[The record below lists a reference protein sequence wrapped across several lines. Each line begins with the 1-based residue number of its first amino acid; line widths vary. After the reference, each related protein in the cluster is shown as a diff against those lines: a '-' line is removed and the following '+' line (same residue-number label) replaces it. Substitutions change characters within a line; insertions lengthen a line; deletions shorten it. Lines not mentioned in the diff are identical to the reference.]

1 MNAPSARPDSAPTS
15 ALRSLLEGLQAGP
28 LGEEIQATMAEL
40 YPLCRSITGDGLRAS
55 LKILQRTAP
64 LTLQEVPSGTPVLD
78 WVVPRE
84 WNLRRARLRGPDGTV
99 LADTDVSNLHVLNYS
114 VPFTGDVSL
123 EELQPHLHS
132 LPEAPELIPYRTSYY
147 KDAWGFCLPHA
158 VRQQL
163 RAGTYRVEIDTTL
176 QDGALSYGELLVPG
190 QQAAEVLV
198 STHCCHPSLAN
209 DNCAGMAMC
218 ALLAR
223 MLAGL
228 HLRYSYR
235 FLFVPGTIGAITWL
249 ARNEATA
256 PRIAHGLVAACVGD
270 KGRLTYK
277 RSRRGTAEVDRA
289 AVHVLQHSGADFE
302 VRDFTPYGYDERQYC
317 SPGFNL
323 AVGSLT
329 RTPYGEYPEYHTSA
343 DNLSLVRPENVVD
356 TLRRYLEVFE
366 VLEGNRAYQNLSPK
380 GEPQLGKRGLY
391 GALGGHSHAQARQM
405 AMLWVLNQSDGT
417 TSLLD
422 VAERAKL
429 PFHQVRWAAS
439 ALEDAGLL
447 AVVPSPGRT

>member
-1 MNAPSARPDSAPTS
+1 MSASASSVPDSAAE
-15 ALRSLLEGLQAGP
+15 ALRGLVEGVAVES
-28 LGEEIQATMAEL
+28 LGEELESVISEL
-40 YPLCRSITGDGLRAS
+40 YPICRSITGDGLRAS

-64 LTLQEVPSGTPVLD
+64 LTLHEVPTGTAVLD

-84 WNLRRARLRGPDGTV
+84 WNLRRAQLYGPDGTLLV
-99 LADTDVSNLHVLNYS
+99 DTARSSLSVLNYS
-114 VPFTGDVSL
+114 VPFSGDVSL

-158 VRQQL
+158 ERL
-163 RAGTYRVEIDTTL
+163 RLRPGQYRVEIDTTL
-176 QDGALSYGELLVPG
+176 TEGALSYGELVVPG
-190 QQAAEVLV
+190 QEKAEVLV

-218 ALLAR
+218 AVLAR
-223 MLAGL
+223 MLL
-228 HLRYSYR
+228 QLRPRYTYR

-249 ARNEATA
+249 ARNEGTA
-256 PRIAHGLVAACVGD
+256 HRIAHGLVAACVGD

-277 RSRRGTAEVDRA
+277 RSRRATAEVDRA
-289 AVHVLQHSGADFE
+289 AVHVLQHSGADYE

-343 DNLSLVRPENVVD
+343 DNLSLVSPEKVVD
-356 TLRRYLEVFE
+356 TLCRYLEVFE
-366 VLEGNRAYQNLSPK
+366 VLEANRTYRNLSPK

-391 GALGGHSHAQARQM
+391 GTLGGQSHAQARQM

-417 TSLLD
+417 ASLLD
-422 VAERAKL
+422 IAERAKL
-429 PFHQVRWAAS
+429 PFHEVRRAAS
-439 ALEDAGLL
+439 ALEAASLL
-447 AVVPSPGRT
+447 AAVAPLAV

>member
-1 MNAPSARPDSAPTS
+1 MNAAAPSAPEGAAE
-15 ALRSLLEGLQAGP
+15 ALRTLLEGLEAGP
-28 LGEEIQATMAEL
+28 LGEQLQATIAEL

-64 LTLQEVPSGTPVLD
+64 LVLHEVPSGTPVLD

-84 WNLRRARLRGPDGTV
+84 WNLRRARLWAPDGTV
-99 LADTDVSNLHVLNYS
+99 LADTDVSNLHLLNYS
-114 VPFTGDVSL
+114 VPFTGDVTL

-158 VRQQL
+158 VRLKL
-163 RAGTYRVEIDTTL
+163 RPGTYRVEIDTTL
-176 QDGALSYGELLVPG
+176 QDGALSYGEVLVRG
-190 QQAAEVLV
+190 QETAEVLV

-223 MLAGL
+223 TLLGL
-228 HLRYSYR
+228 RPRYSYR

-249 ARNEATA
+249 ARNEGTA
-256 PRIAHGLVAACVGD
+256 QRIAHGLVAACVGD

-289 AVHVLQHSGADFE
+289 CVHVLQHTGADYE

-343 DNLSLVRPENVVD
+343 DNLALVRPDKVVD

-366 VLEGNRAYQNLSPK
+366 VLEGNRTYRNLSPK

-391 GALGGHSHAQARQM
+391 GALGGQSHAQARQM

-417 TSLLD
+417 ASLLD
-422 VAERAKL
+422 IAERAKL
-429 PFHQVRWAAS
+429 PFHQVRWAAQ
-439 ALEDAGLL
+439 ALEAAGLL
-447 AVVPSPGRT
+447 APAATPVRA